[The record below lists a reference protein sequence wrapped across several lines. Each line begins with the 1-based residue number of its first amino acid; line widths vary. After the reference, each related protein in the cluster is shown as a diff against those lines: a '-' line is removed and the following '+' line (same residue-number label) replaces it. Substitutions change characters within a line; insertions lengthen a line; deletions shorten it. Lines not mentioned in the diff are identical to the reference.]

1 MGKIIDEAE
10 VQDELDRAARDARH
24 GPRDIRA
31 GRFVHADAR
40 GDRASATNRHRVAPS
55 KATPRR
61 NGKPNR

>member
-10 VQDELDRAARDARH
+10 VQDALDRAARDARH

-40 GDRASATNRHRVAPS
+40 GDRASGTVKPRGEPP
-55 KATPRR
+55 KATPHR
-61 NGKPNR
+61 NRNRVR